1 MHNIDKDV
9 LASVESALQ
18 SGRLFRYADNNGEPS
33 FARQLENRFAE
44 LTGSQYCLALNSCT
58 SALYV
63 SLISAGVKPGDKV
76 LIPAFTFIAVPSAIV
91 QAGANPVL
99 VEVDE
104 NYLIDLQ
111 ALESSITTDT
121 RFLLLSYMRGRVPDM
136 DGIMDICQ
144 RHNITLLED
153 AAHSL
158 GVKFDGQ
165 LTGRFGRAAAF
176 SFQSY
181 KLLDAGEGGL
191 LVTDDVDLMARALI
205 HSGCYE
211 ENFRKDGFASDL
223 LDSLTALANALPTYN
238 FRMSNLSA
246 AALLPQVDRI
256 DERISKYNE
265 NYATLSD
272 ILGKSEKIRLPE
284 FHPKLS
290 PVCDSLQFFIK
301 EEVSE
306 ANMLSMRDAC
316 ASLGV
321 PVNLFGQDH
330 FNARCYWNWKFI
342 ESQELPKTRALL
354 QRTADI
360 RLPLTLTET
369 ELVKLGNTIAQTL

>member
-1 MHNIDKDV
+1 MQNIDKDV
-9 LASVESALQ
+9 LASVESALK
-18 SGRLFRYADNNGEPS
+18 SGRLFRYADNKGETS
-33 FARQLENRFAE
+33 FARQLENRFAK
-44 LTGSQYCLALNSCT
+44 LLGSQYCLALNSCT

-76 LIPAFTFIAVPSAIV
+76 LIPAFTFIAVPSAVV

-104 NYLIDLQ
+104 NYVIDLQ
-111 ALESSITTDT
+111 ALESSITADT

-136 DGIMDICQ
+136 DSIMDICQ

-158 GVKFDGQ
+158 GVKFKGQ

-191 LVTDDVDLMARALI
+191 LVTDDVNLMARALI

-223 LDSLTALANALPTYN
+223 LDSLTTLANALPTYN

-246 AALLPQVDRI
+246 AALLPQIDRI
-256 DERISKYNE
+256 DERIRKYNE
-265 NYATLSD
+265 NYATISD
-272 ILGKSEKIRLPE
+272 ILGKSEKIRLPM
-284 FHPKLS
+284 FHPQLT

-301 EEVSE
+301 EEIKE
-306 ANMLSMRDAC
+306 ENILSMRDAC
-316 ASLGV
+316 ADLGV
-321 PVNLFGQDH
+321 PVNLFGQDK
-330 FNARCYWNWKFI
+330 FNARCFWNWKFI
-342 ESQELPKTRALL
+342 EPQTLPKTRALL

-360 RLPLTLTET
+360 RLPLTLTQT
-369 ELVKLGNTIAQTL
+369 DLVKLGNTIAQTL

>member
-18 SGRLFRYADNNGEPS
+18 SGSLFRYADNNGKPS

-76 LIPAFTFIAVPSAIV
+76 LIPAFTFIAVPSAVV

-104 NYLIDLQ
+104 NYVIDLQ

-136 DGIMDICQ
+136 DSIMDICR
-144 RHNITLLED
+144 RHNITVLED

-191 LVTDDVDLMARALI
+191 LVTDDVNLMARALI

-211 ENFRKDGFASDL
+211 ENFRKDGFTNDL
-223 LDSLTALANALPTYN
+223 LDCLTALANALPTYN

-265 NYATLSD
+265 NYATLSEV
-272 ILGKSEKIRLPE
+272 LGRSDKIRLPE

-301 EEVSE
+301 EDIREE
-306 ANMLSMRDAC
+306 NMLSMRDTC
-316 ASLGV
+316 AELGV
-321 PVNLFGQDH
+321 PVNLFGQDN

-342 ESQELPKTRALL
+342 EPQELPKTRALL

-369 ELVKLGNTIAQTL
+369 DLVKLGNTIVQTL